1 MCVCLCVRTLQ
12 SEANVQN
19 LIVSNPAIGVENY
32 GLTEKGK
39 NQARQAAENLRRL
52 LVSEDGNISAR
63 VLVVSSDFKRTRETA
78 EIIHSELR
86 VMSPLRFET
95 GLRERRFGEFDMTCD
110 QNYNVVVK
118 QDASDPTHASNGCE
132 SVVSVVRR
140 ISGVVQELDSEA
152 EKMIYILVSHGDPLC
167 LLSMAFLGL
176 PPNERIKSPML
187 DNGGVMEL
195 KERSS

>member
-1 MCVCLCVRTLQ
+1 M
-12 SEANVQN
+12 QN
-19 LIVSNPAIGVENY
+19 LIVSDPAIGVESY

-52 LVSEDGNISAR
+52 LVSEDGNISGR

-86 VMSPLRFET
+86 VTSPLRFET
-95 GLRERRFGEFDMTCD
+95 GLRERRFGEFDMTSD
-110 QNYNVVVK
+110 QQYSTVLK
-118 QDASDPTHASNGCE
+118 QDESDPTHTLNGCE

-152 EKMIYILVSHGDPLC
+152 ENMVYIVVSHGDPLC
-167 LLSMAFLGL
+167 LLGMAFLGL
-176 PPNERIKSPML
+176 APNERSKSPML

-195 KERSS
+195 KELSSCT